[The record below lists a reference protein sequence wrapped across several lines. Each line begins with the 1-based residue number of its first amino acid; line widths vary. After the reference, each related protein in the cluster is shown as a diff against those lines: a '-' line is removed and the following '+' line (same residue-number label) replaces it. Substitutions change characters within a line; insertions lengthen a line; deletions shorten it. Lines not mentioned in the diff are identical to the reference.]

1 MTVIALSSE
10 HSLEPDS
17 TQHEWLKTELT
28 KINRDS
34 TPFIVVTIHRPEFGS
49 TFSNLRGL
57 ADGESRGLDRIGGWH
72 RKVLEWNAS
81 LSIFTSTR
89 ALGVRRRHV
98 PRYFKNRARPIY
110 LSLKDS
116 SDDVV
121 AQHLRKQLDDV
132 LFAANV
138 DLVLAG
144 HVHAYQR
151 SCAVHRG
158 VCVDGGVVHITAG
171 NSGAELKPDLV
182 SAPWVEANLEQFG
195 FLDITADSEK
205 LEVRKKKYVRCHV
218 KHTCTHRVRRSSYMR
233 AQMGLC
239 LIR

>member
-1 MTVIALSSE
+1 MSASPLQNAQTASRGSRSAKHLAPNVTLAESPLDHFE
-10 HSLEPDS
+10 LPPEGSLEACYLGQPAPS
-17 TQHEWLKTELT
+17 EWGILQRLKA
-28 KINRDS
+28 R
-34 TPFIVVTIHRPEFGS
+34 VFG
-49 TFSNLRGL
+49 
-57 ADGESRGLDRIGGWH
+57 
-72 RKVLEWNAS
+72 
-81 LSIFTSTR
+81 
-89 ALGVRRRHV
+89 
-98 PRYFKNRARPIY
+98 
-110 LSLKDS
+110 
-116 SDDVV
+116 DVV